1 MNLECLFFVIN
12 MKYCFFNL
20 GHLFYECGTPYLR
33 PRTFCVLLK
42 NTLSSRDKCSLIIF
56 HINISTWGL
65 DGWIYCNNKHNDGI
79 KI

>member
-1 MNLECLFFVIN
+1 

-33 PRTFCVLLK
+33 PRTFRVLLK

-56 HINISTWGL
+56 HINISTRGSGF
-65 DGWIYCNNKHNDGI
+65 DGFIVIINIMMRSKFSFDTWFSN
-79 KI
+79 